1 MSARIGDLG
10 TLFCPLSP
18 TRRNANRPRL
28 LLGMYVPV
36 RWEAVPS
43 AGNPGVSHA
52 AEKLRAIAECAPE
65 IENDLRQMADDL
77 DARMRQPTAY
87 RERPARAAA
96 RQRLTRLLPVL
107 KFGRL
112 HRFWR

>member
-1 MSARIGDLG
+1 
-10 TLFCPLSP
+10 
-18 TRRNANRPRL
+18 
-28 LLGMYVPV
+28 MYPV

-43 AGNPGVSHA
+43 AENPGVSHA
-52 AEKLRAIAECAPE
+52 AEKLRAIAERAPE

-77 DARMRQPTAY
+77 DARMRQPTNY

-112 HRFWR
+112 HRFWRS

>member
-1 MSARIGDLG
+1 MLVRCSVHFLQPGG
-10 TLFCPLSP
+10 TLTARDCGS
-18 TRRNANRPRL
+18 AC
-28 LLGMYVPV
+28 MYPV

-43 AGNPGVSHA
+43 AENPGVSHA
-52 AEKLRAIAECAPE
+52 AEKLRAIAERAPE
-65 IENDLRQMADDL
+65 IENDLRQVADDL
-77 DARMRQPTAY
+77 DARMRQPTGY

-107 KFGRL
+107 KFGRV